1 MPFNSILEYVEGPT
15 GLNWTLYPVQR
26 FILKLYYGLELD
38 DTHRAI
44 RVPDMFNEQE
54 RFRFT
59 ELEYLRFLFGEG
71 RCSVSDMSTLPRSGL
86 ILSVGRRTGK
96 NLLAGFIA
104 TYTIVQLLQMMNP
117 HPVFELNPRQRLN
130 VLCFSMNTS
139 LCNELTSSIRY
150 NIENC
155 RYLQDAIVTNSRTSI
170 TFETF
175 AGRQA
180 GYTHGNLGIRSDSN
194 ASRTRGFSAV
204 QLIVNEL
211 AYMTRDREVYDSLM
225 PTINPPGRYIILST
239 PREASGAFYSA
250 FTWGMQNH
258 NQDSPLAL
266 QIPTWEIQPNVGD
279 GYLRAQYELDPH
291 RFLVEFGAVWEHH
304 GRLITI
310 DVTI

>member
-38 DTHRAI
+38 NTQRTI
-44 RVPDMFNEQE
+44 IVPDMFNEQE
-54 RFRFT
+54 
-59 ELEYLRFLFGEG
+59 YLRFLFEEG
-71 RCSVSDMSTLPRSGL
+71 RCSISDQSSIPRRGM

-96 NLLAGFIA
+96 NMLAGFIA
-104 TYTIVQLLQMMNP
+104 TYTIIELLQMMNP
-117 HPVFELNPRQRLN
+117 HPVFGLTPRQTLY
-130 VLCFSMNTS
+130 VMCFSMSTDLRDALAS
-139 LCNELTSSIRY
+139 ELHTNVDHCQALRSAVTSSSLA
-150 NIENC
+150 N
-155 RYLQDAIVTNSRTSI
+155 I
-170 TFETF
+170 TFETY

-180 GYTHGNLGIRSDSN
+180 GLTQGNLRLRSYSN
-194 ASRTRGFSAV
+194 IARTRGFSAV
-204 QLIVNEL
+204 QLVVNEL
-211 AYMTRDREVYDSLM
+211 AHMTHEADVYASLM
-225 PTINPPGRYIILST
+225 PTVTTPGRYIILST